1 MTISGF
7 ATFKIAVKGDKLLRL
22 PSFDF
27 TLDDYP
33 NVEKIEVSTPD
44 ERSIVV
50 KASFKSI
57 PSKQVGTIIAEEISA
72 QIADR
77 LAFEYTIAA
86 YDPSYSESSWS
97 DDDGLSQ
104 SLQSTIGFATR
115 GHVIHDVGEQNL
127 PNLVRICRSCS
138 SVSDSH
144 RARLRW
150 ILQRDDSVAR
160 FMHLYSL
167 LLELKGGPNHT
178 QREVDSYIQ
187 SIDPQVAM
195 VQSPGRPAQTVYT
208 RLRNEVGH
216 VIQGVTPEST
226 LQQMEQH
233 MTNLINMVKSAI

>member
-1 MTISGF
+1 MAVSGC
-7 ATFKIAVKGDKLLRL
+7 ATFKIAVTGNKLLTL
-22 PSFDF
+22 PSFEF

-44 ERSIVV
+44 ERSILI
-50 KASFKSI
+50 KFSFTSI
-57 PSKQVGTIIAEEISA
+57 PSQHDGTAIAEAISA
-72 QIADR
+72 QIADW

-86 YDPSYSESSWS
+86 SDPSHSESSWS
-97 DDDGLSQ
+97 DDDDPSQ
-104 SLQSTIGFATR
+104 SLQSTLGFAMR
-115 GHVIHDVGEQNL
+115 AHVVHAVHERDL
-127 PNLVRICRSCS
+127 PSLVRNCRACS

-150 ILQRDDSVAR
+150 ILQREDSVAR

-178 QREVDSYIQ
+178 QREVDLYIQ

-195 VQSPGRPAQTVYT
+195 VQPPGRQAQTIYT

-226 LQQMEQH
+226 AQQMEQH
-233 MTNLINMVKSAI
+233 MANLIIIVKSAI